1 MSNKTLLRTLRHTA
15 AALIA
20 AAAWFG
26 VSATAHAADDN
37 VVVFAGWGGSWQKAE
52 RTFYFDSFEKAT
64 GIKVID
70 VPDVN
75 LTKIKTMVDANNV
88 EWDVVQAL
96 GMWVSQKTSSGEL
109 WEQLDYSVIAAD
121 GVPKDLLDPRGVG
134 VATFAQILAY
144 NTNAYP
150 ADKQPTSWADFW
162 DLKKFPGKRGTLNQP
177 RYSLEMALMAE
188 AVPMDKLYPLDVDRS
203 LKKWDALKNDALFWE
218 QWPQAPSLLAAGEI
232 TMTLSSQ
239 ARILGLLQT
248 EKSAPVAMVWK
259 GGIMT
264 TDFLTV
270 PRGSKHK
277 ANAMK
282 LISWMLDAK
291 RQAAYA
297 TDTAVGPSNIKALD
311 LVDQKTKE
319 LLPSYHYQK
328 GELVAVDSVWW
339 ATNLDKV
346 TERWNQWKLK
356 N

>member
-1 MSNKTLLRTLRHTA
+1 MSKRTLKTPWLTG

-20 AAAWFG
+20 AVAWLG
-26 VSATAHAADDN
+26 VSAAARAADDN

-96 GMWVSQKTSSGEL
+96 GMWVSLKTNSGEL
-109 WEQLDYSVIAAD
+109 WEPLDYSVIPTD
-121 GVPKDLLDPRGVG
+121 GIPKDLIDPHAVG
-134 VATFAQILAY
+134 IATFAQILAY

-150 ADKQPTSWADFW
+150 PGKQPTSWADFW

-188 AVPMDKLYPLDVDRS
+188 GEPMDKIYPLNVDAS
-203 LKKWDALKNDALFWE
+203 LKKWDAIKNDTLFWE
-218 QWPQAPSLLAAGEI
+218 QWPQAPSLLASGEI

-248 EKSAPVAMVWK
+248 EKSAPVALVWK
-259 GGIMT
+259 QGIMT
-264 TDFLTV
+264 TDFLAI

-277 ANAMK
+277 ANAEK
-282 LISWMLDAK
+282 LIAWMLDAK

-311 LVDQKTKE
+311 LVDEKTKE
-319 LLPSYHYQK
+319 QLPSYHYQK
-328 GELVAVDSVWW
+328 GELVPVDSVWW
-339 ATNLDKV
+339 AANLDKV

-356 N
+356 